1 MAKEVR
7 KKTESTQA
15 RVPIV
20 AILGHVDHGK
30 TTLLDYIRKSNVQSC
45 EAGGITQKIS
55 VFTISLEK
63 KTQKK
68 ITFIDTPGHE
78 AFDLMRTRGGSIAD
92 IVLLVVAANDGVKPQ
107 TLESIEIIKDSS
119 VKPILVINKV
129 DLPDINIQQVKR
141 DVSDHGLLVE
151 GMGGDIPIVEVS
163 AKTGKGIPELLD
175 LISLVVEVD
184 GLKQR
189 DALPQGVVAKGFVLE
204 SVKDKMK
211 GNISSV
217 VLEQGNLCKGA
228 WLGFK
233 IDDRYIVEKVKG
245 IISEEGSN
253 LCDLRCGCG
262 GRIIGISQLLPLGSE
277 IYILEEKDKDIL
289 ESLYLDDKE
298 KELPENLTIAED
310 EIFDSLFDE
319 NKDEGTQLNII
330 LKSSSQG
337 SLEAI
342 HKSLDSIKQEEYSIN
357 VVSDGVGDIIS
368 RDVEMAKLS
377 KAILLGFEVGVE
389 KTAQEIAKK
398 ENVLIRTYSV
408 IYKLVEEVEEALEML
423 STPEVQEE
431 EIGSANV
438 RMIFLLSDNSKVIGS
453 RVKEGVL
460 KRDCKC
466 YVVRNDE
473 ILAEGKIKSLRKGKD
488 KATEVKQGEECGVI
502 LDVDVEAQEGDEL
515 YCYKALR

>member
-1 MAKEVR
+1 
-7 KKTESTQA
+7 
-15 RVPIV
+15 
-20 AILGHVDHGK
+20 
-30 TTLLDYIRKSNVQSC
+30 
-45 EAGGITQKIS
+45 
-55 VFTISLEK
+55 
-63 KTQKK
+63 
-68 ITFIDTPGHE
+68 
-78 AFDLMRTRGGSIAD
+78 
-92 IVLLVVAANDGVKPQ
+92 
-107 TLESIEIIKDSS
+107 
-119 VKPILVINKV
+119 
-129 DLPDINIQQVKR
+129 
-141 DVSDHGLLVE
+141 
-151 GMGGDIPIVEVS
+151 
-163 AKTGKGIPELLD
+163 
-175 LISLVVEVD
+175 
-184 GLKQR
+184 
-189 DALPQGVVAKGFVLE
+189 
-204 SVKDKMK
+204 
-211 GNISSV
+211 
-217 VLEQGNLCKGA
+217 
-228 WLGFK
+228 
-233 IDDRYIVEKVKG
+233 
-245 IISEEGSN
+245 
-253 LCDLRCGCG
+253 
-262 GRIIGISQLLPLGSE
+262 
-277 IYILEEKDKDIL
+277 
-289 ESLYLDDKE
+289 
-298 KELPENLTIAED
+298 
-310 EIFDSLFDE
+310 
-319 NKDEGTQLNII
+319 
-330 LKSSSQG
+330 
-337 SLEAI
+337 
-342 HKSLDSIKQEEYSIN
+342 IN